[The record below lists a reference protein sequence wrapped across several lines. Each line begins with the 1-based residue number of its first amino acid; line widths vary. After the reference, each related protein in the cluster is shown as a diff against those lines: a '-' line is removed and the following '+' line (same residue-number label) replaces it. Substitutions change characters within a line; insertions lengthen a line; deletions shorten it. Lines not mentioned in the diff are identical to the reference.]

1 MHAPWF
7 SQGKEYVDAYREAVS
22 YEKNFSLLKF

>member
-1 MHAPWF
+1 MHAPLF

-22 YEKNFSLLKF
+22 YEKIFSLLKF

>member
-1 MHAPWF
+1 MHAPLF

-22 YEKNFSLLKF
+22 YEKNISLLKF